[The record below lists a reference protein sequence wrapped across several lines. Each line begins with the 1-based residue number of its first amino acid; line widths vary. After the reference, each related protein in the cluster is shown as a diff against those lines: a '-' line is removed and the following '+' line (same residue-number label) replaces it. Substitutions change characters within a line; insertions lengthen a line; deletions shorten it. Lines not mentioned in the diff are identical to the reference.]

1 MVLVGII
8 NGSVQLLWL
17 QCGLPSFWLKFDGIT
32 ISIQYQA
39 DKR

>member
-1 MVLVGII
+1 MVVFSYHGFNVACHLFG
-8 NGSVQLLWL
+8 
-17 QCGLPSFWLKFDGIT
+17 LKFDGTT